1 MLVFLFRLLSLLP
14 LRWLHGMGRFLG
26 RLVYALPG
34 RYRERLRRNAA
45 QAGYADAGFARD
57 AAAES
62 GASLLELSWIW
73 FRTDAALA
81 RVDSPNMHLAE
92 SAQQAGRPVLFL
104 TPHLGGFEISARYA
118 ALHSPITVL
127 YRPPRQPLLARLVEG
142 SRATSRVKTAPA
154 ALNGVRQLV
163 RALRNGEQ
171 VGMLPDQVP
180 GQSEG
185 AWATFFGRDA
195 YTMTLPARLARQP
208 GTLVLGAVCERLPAG
223 RGWHLHIEPITEPI
237 PQTAEEQAAWVNAI
251 MERLIRRRPQQYL
264 WSYNRYKNP

>member
-14 LRWLHGMGRFLG
+14 LRWLHGLGRLLG

-45 QAGYADAGFARD
+45 RAGYADARFARE

-62 GASLLELSWIW
+62 GASMLELAWIW

-81 RVDSPNMHLAE
+81 RVHAPNMHLAV

-118 ALHSPITVL
+118 ARHNPITVL
-127 YRPPRQPLLARLVEG
+127 YRPPRQALLARLVEG
-142 SRATSRVKTAPA
+142 ARATSRVRTAPA

-163 RALRNGEQ
+163 RALRNG
-171 VGMLPDQVP
+171 
-180 GQSEG
+180 
-185 AWATFFGRDA
+185 AWAAFFGHPA

-237 PQTAEEQAAWVNAI
+237 PQAAEDQAAWVNNT

-264 WSYNRYKNP
+264 WSYNRYKKP